1 MSRID
6 DLLVSY
12 KRYIETP
19 WKDDAAPAQRVMFC
33 VYSPQEE
40 LRLRTKI
47 DEFELTTRNADH
59 DWCHYDLT
67 DTFAHWLSAKKNAA
81 GIFKQYSTRPEQ
93 LKITLERQYLPYL
106 ESCVSE
112 TVIKEGISSN
122 HVFAVSGVASIFG
135 LLRVKDLIE
144 HFAPLIQGRLL
155 IFFPGDMPSKDNYR
169 LLDAY
174 DGWNYL
180 AVAITASQE
189 Y

>member
-6 DLLVSY
+6 NLLVSY

-19 WKDDAAPAQRVMFC
+19 WKEDAAPAQRVLFC
-33 VYSPQEE
+33 VYLPQEE
-40 LRLRTKI
+40 LRLRAKI
-47 DEFELTTRNADH
+47 DEFEITTRNANH
-59 DWCHYDLT
+59 DWHHYDLT
-67 DTFAHWLSAKKNAA
+67 NTFANWMTSKKNAA
-81 GIFKQYSTRPEQ
+81 SIFKQYSTRPEQ
-93 LKITLERQYLPYL
+93 LKITLERQYVPYL
-106 ESCVSE
+106 KD
-112 TVIKEGISSN
+112 TVLELVKQENIGPN

-135 LLRVKDLIE
+135 LLRVKDLIDQ
-144 HFAPLIQGRLL
+144 FAPLIQGRLL

-180 AVAITASQE
+180 AVPITASQE